1 MESEILVGQ
10 NLDPRV
16 TSVRGAATYQPTDWF
31 IDAVNGGARSDSG
44 VRVTAESS
52 LTYSS
57 VWQSVCIISQTV
69 AGLPLELYRRDSNDD
84 RTRDRV
90 HPAYVLLNVT
100 PEGAA
105 RTVKTSAFAFREAL
119 QSHALLRGN
128 GYAELFRDGSGA
140 VVEMRLLPP
149 DATYPELSDSGELFY
164 WTIDTPG
171 ARPRMLLPRQVFH
184 LKGLGTDGIQGY
196 SVVTLAR
203 NSWGLGLGAEKHG
216 AQHFKN
222 NSRPNVV
229 LKVAQSISADKAS
242 EIRRGWDH
250 VHQGLDAKSGTAVL
264 SGGVEAVPLAIS
276 NEDSQ
281 WLQSRKFQR
290 QECAS
295 WFNLPPHM
303 LGDDTRTG
311 YNSIIEENRRFLS
324 QTLRPWLT
332 KWTSE
337 ADLKLLTTE
346 QRSAKEFYFEHNV
359 RSLIEQDTAQ
369 TAELAVKLIGAEVL
383 SVNEARRL
391 LNMNRRPTG
400 GDEYRNPNI
409 NPATPA
415 ARTRAP
421 QAKQLKRSDRA
432 AVARL
437 VSERV
442 QKLRSVER
450 SQAARAAK
458 APNFLDWLDQ
468 WFASFEV
475 RIVDALRPIED
486 VLALIGV
493 ECSAESVARRHVDRE
508 KARLLELSGRVT
520 LDKLQAAI
528 EEFYDNDGEW
538 PNTLAQE
545 VCDNAHNQLQAGA
558 DSKPNE

>member
-1 MESEILVGQ
+1 
-10 NLDPRV
+10 
-16 TSVRGAATYQPTDWF
+16 
-31 IDAVNGGARSDSG
+31 
-44 VRVTAESS
+44 
-52 LTYSS
+52 
-57 VWQSVCIISQTV
+57 
-69 AGLPLELYRRDSNDD
+69 
-84 RTRDRV
+84 
-90 HPAYVLLNVT
+90 
-100 PEGAA
+100 
-105 RTVKTSAFAFREAL
+105 
-119 QSHALLRGN
+119 
-128 GYAELFRDGSGA
+128 
-140 VVEMRLLPP
+140 
-149 DATYPELSDSGELFY
+149 
-164 WTIDTPG
+164 
-171 ARPRMLLPRQVFH
+171 
-184 LKGLGTDGIQGY
+184 
-196 SVVTLAR
+196 
-203 NSWGLGLGAEKHG
+203 
-216 AQHFKN
+216 
-222 NSRPNVV
+222 
-229 LKVAQSISADKAS
+229 
-242 EIRRGWDH
+242 
-250 VHQGLDAKSGTAVL
+250 
-264 SGGVEAVPLAIS
+264 
-276 NEDSQ
+276 
-281 WLQSRKFQR
+281 
-290 QECAS
+290 
-295 WFNLPPHM
+295 M

-311 YNSIIEENRRFLS
+311 YNSIIEENRRFLA

-346 QRSAKEFYFEHNV
+346 QRHAKEYYFEHNV

-391 LNMNRRPTG
+391 LNMNRRPSG

-486 VLALIGV
+486 VLTIIGV

-508 KARLLELSGRVT
+508 KARLLELS
-520 LDKLQAAI
+520 
-528 EEFYDNDGEW
+528 
-538 PNTLAQE
+538 
-545 VCDNAHNQLQAGA
+545 
-558 DSKPNE
+558 